1 MKPCSEH
8 PPCDRPA
15 NGHAKEGKLPL
26 QGDSH
31 DRLASGDVSA
41 VADAKDLPANLQTRK
56 YTGSA
61 NPNYSVC
68 AFVLPEP
75 N

>member
-1 MKPCSEH
+1 MQTCSEH

-15 NGHAKEGKLPL
+15 NGRTKEAMLPL

-31 DRLASGDVSA
+31 DRLSSGDVSA
-41 VADAKDLPANLQTRK
+41 VADSRDIPANLLTRK
-56 YTGSA
+56 STGSA

-68 AFVLPEP
+68 AFVLVES